1 MKVEVEK
8 YNLNEE
14 TFRFILEFE
23 KKVEKGKIYSNK
35 EIVILFTS
43 SRFYEDAVQSYY
55 KTAIQKSIWWA
66 VKRSGNWLMERGKYT
81 KL

>member
-1 MKVEVEK
+1 MKAEK

-14 TFRFILEFE
+14 TFSFILEFE
-23 KKVEKGKIYSNK
+23 KKEEKGNIYSNK
-35 EIVILFTS
+35 EFVTLFKS
-43 SRFYEDAVQSYY
+43 SRFYKDVVQSYY

-81 KL
+81 RL